1 MDEKK
6 FAPLLDQFIDDLL
19 EEKKPRI
26 YQSETVEPDLEKLFE
41 TVRAVKRLRTG
52 KKSFAF
58 FKTRWFKSLLT
69 IAAALALAVGLGIFS
84 PAGLDENN
92 IVYAVVK
99 AYDELQCYRGIAEI
113 RSEQENGEVDFLETI
128 DIQYQK
134 PFQYS
139 AVHRYNGF
147 EMQYLSD
154 GEKLAVIEPGV
165 VTVDHLF
172 PEKELWRYHIGNAVW
187 ELEDAA
193 EVKVLGKDTISG
205 RQTIVLEYRFAGDSV
220 SHRLW
225 IDEST
230 RLPLRKLLNHPEG
243 HRLVVEFKEI
253 SINTAPEKNAFAWV
267 LPEGKKIVEL
277 NQTGSLEEVQKIWP
291 ESKKA
296 VEFLSGKMELQKIG
310 LLKDDLF
317 ELVLRFRGEKENDFL
332 DIYYS
337 TNPQNIS
344 HGATGR
350 AGELGNGVARL
361 EENARNVFKRYL
373 GESNTACW
381 SCEDGEV
388 FIVSSREIT
397 QLQEVLEHLA
407 DNKISFGISPAED
420 KAMLYFME
428 VTDTQYK
435 LGTEKREFAR
445 QPDAEGLIQELLKG
459 PREGALKRIIPE
471 GTRLLGLRVEKGV
484 AFVDFSQ
491 DITAANYGAE
501 TESVL
506 VNSIVLTL
514 TQLEEI
520 EAVQIMVQGKIVET
534 LAGHVFTGKPLH

>member
-26 YQSETVEPDLEKLFE
+26 YQEENVEPELEKLFE
-41 TVRAVKRLRTG
+41 TARAVKRLRTE
-52 KKSFAF
+52 KRFSAF
-58 FKTRWFKSLLT
+58 LTTRWFKGLLT
-69 IAAALALAVGLGIFS
+69 IAAALALAVGLGILS

-99 AYDELQCYRGIAEI
+99 AYDDLQCYRGTAEI

-128 DIQYQK
+128 EIQYQK

-139 AVHRYNGF
+139 AVHRYDGF
-147 EMQYLSD
+147 ERQYLSD
-154 GEKLAVIEPGV
+154 GEKLAVIEPAG

-172 PEKELWRYHIGNAVW
+172 PEKELWRYHIGSAVW

-193 EVKVLGKDTISG
+193 EVKVLGKDTISS

-230 RLPLRKLLNHPEG
+230 RLPLRKVLNHPEG

-253 SINTAPEKNAFAWV
+253 SINTAPEKNAFAWA
-267 LPEGKKIVEL
+267 LPEGKKVVEL
-277 NQTGSLEEVQKIWP
+277 NQTSSLEEVQKIWP
-291 ESKKA
+291 ESEKA
-296 VEFLSGKMELQKIG
+296 VEFLSGKMELRKIG
-310 LLKDDLF
+310 LLKGDLF

-337 TNPQNIS
+337 TSPENIS
-344 HGATGR
+344 HNATGQV
-350 AGELGNGVARL
+350 GELGNGVARL
-361 EENARNVFKRYL
+361 EENARNVFERYM

-388 FIVSSREIT
+388 FIVSSREIV
-397 QLQEVLEHLA
+397 QLQEILEHLA
-407 DNKISFGISPAED
+407 DNKIDFEISPAKD
-420 KAMLYFME
+420 KATLYFME
-428 VTDTQYK
+428 VTDTQFK
-435 LGTEKREFAR
+435 LGAEKREFTR

-471 GTRLLGLRVEKGV
+471 GTRLLGLRIEKGV

-520 EAVQIMVQGKIVET
+520 EAVQIMVEGKIVDT